1 MVKPRI
7 AIVALGASLLVGQV
21 NPSQAKAGIGAE
33 TDRDQNWRAAAA
45 QVLATRADA
54 GSLATAAA
62 LTYPLSGGRA
72 RADTAKAAAA
82 ALDLIVRAGEF
93 APDKVTWSWLR
104 LQLCVGVPA
113 CDVRDAATTMRWVD
127 ADNGA
132 VWMATLAS
140 AQKDKDATEIDRVL
154 ADMAL
159 GNRFDLYTN
168 RTAVLFYDSLNRVRD
183 KLPGGYL
190 PSDLARLNEAV
201 GLATAE
207 TIPSFSPLIN
217 ACRDA
222 SSTERRDDC
231 LKLSRTLQRADTV
244 MAQLVGLAIARRLAP
259 VDSREFHALG
269 ERRHALEWLVATANE
284 IDSPL
289 LPWMKN
295 ARARARLAKM
305 RALPREEDVDIALL
319 REHHLALQPPE
330 DRR

>member
-1 MVKPRI
+1 MVRLRF
-7 AIVALGASLLVGQV
+7 AIMALGASCLVAHAVVGEAAARTEA
-21 NPSQAKAGIGAE
+21 NHE
-33 TDRDQNWRAAAA
+33 QNWRAVAAG
-45 QVLATRADA
+45 VLATRADA

-62 LTYPLSGGRA
+62 LTYPLAGGRS
-72 RADTAKAAAA
+72 RADTAKAAGA
-82 ALDLIVRAGEF
+82 ALELIVKASEL
-93 APDKVTWSWLR
+93 APDKVTVSWLR
-104 LQLCVGVPA
+104 LQVCVGVPA

-127 ADNGA
+127 PDNGA

-140 AQKDKDATEIDRVL
+140 AQRDKDATEIDRVL

-190 PSDLARLNEAV
+190 ASDLARLNEAV

-222 SSTERRDDC
+222 AGSERREDC

-244 MAQLVGLAIARRLAP
+244 MAQLVGFAIARRLAP
-259 VDSREFHALG
+259 VDSREFHSLS
-269 ERRHALEWLVATANE
+269 ERRHALEWLVSTAND

-305 RALPREEDVDIALL
+305 RALPREEDVYGAVL